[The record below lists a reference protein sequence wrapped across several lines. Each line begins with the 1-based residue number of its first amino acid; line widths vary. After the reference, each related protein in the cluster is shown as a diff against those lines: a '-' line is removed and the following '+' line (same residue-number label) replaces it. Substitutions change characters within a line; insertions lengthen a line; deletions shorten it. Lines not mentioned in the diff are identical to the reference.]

1 MLVFTRKS
9 SESVVLGGPCDFE
22 RMLKITVLEISPGRV
37 KLGFDV
43 CEDVPVHRWEVW
55 QRIRVAGARDNQAEK
70 HSALEARRCAF
81 MGVFW

>member
-55 QRIRVAGARDNQAEK
+55 KRICAGGLPDSPTAGPA
-70 HSALEARRCAF
+70 ALEA
-81 MGVFW
+81 